1 MIAFRIH
8 HNDVPLCVAGAS
20 DLVVLHAIVS
30 AVGALGPDTV
40 NRRGKNGGGPDLF
53 LSVGGLTS
61 RKVEADEHLGWLE
74 HTHLAIGDTVTITL
88 VESDETAA
96 PVKRKATDPRDREEE
111 RRQYQRARQ
120 TYLRLKDKYE
130 TPDTPD

>member
-8 HNDVPLCVAGAS
+8 HNDVPLCVAGAP
-20 DLVVLHAIVS
+20 DLAVLNAIVT
-30 AVGALGPDTV
+30 AVGPLGPDTV

-61 RKVEADEHLGWLE
+61 RPLEADEHLGWLE
-74 HTHLAIGDTVTITL
+74 HTRLSIGDSITITL
-88 VESDETAA
+88 LESDETAA
-96 PVKRKATDPRDREEE
+96 PVKRKETDPRDREEE

-130 TPDTPD
+130 TPATPE

>member
-8 HNDVPLCVAGAS
+8 HNDVPLCVAGAP
-20 DLVVLHAIVS
+20 DLAVLNAIIS
-30 AVGALGPDTV
+30 ALGALGPETV
-40 NRRGKNGGGPDLF
+40 NRRGKNGGAPDIY

-61 RKVEADEHLGWLE
+61 RRHEADEHLCWLE
-74 HTHLAIGDTVTITL
+74 HTRLAVGDSITITL
-88 VESDETAA
+88 LESDETAA
-96 PVKRKATDPRDREEE
+96 PVKRKESDPRDREEE

-130 TPDTPD
+130 TPATAG